1 MGVFNL
7 YDWGLPSK
15 AAYLNRYQGD
25 DNLYNAARSLW
36 NSMDTAGIYFLI
48 SAIAVGLI
56 LVLFYY
62 YGYNR
67 FPGRKYKI
75 SHWAIWL
82 GITSVVTI
90 LLTLIFGNILVSSN
104 LKEQSGFILR
114 ISLINGLYSA
124 VVYLLA
130 TLIIC
135 NIPVPTNAYR
145 FLKIGK

>member
-1 MGVFNL
+1 MGVFKL

-36 NSMDTAGIYFLI
+36 NSMDTAGVYFLI

-82 GITSVVTI
+82 GVTSVVTI
-90 LLTLIFGNILVSSN
+90 LLTLLLGNVLVSSN